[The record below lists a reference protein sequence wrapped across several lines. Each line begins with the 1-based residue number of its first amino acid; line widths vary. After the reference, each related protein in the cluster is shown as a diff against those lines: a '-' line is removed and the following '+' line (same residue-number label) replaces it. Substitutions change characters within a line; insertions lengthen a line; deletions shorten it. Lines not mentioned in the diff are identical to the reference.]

1 MNDHLNINKKQIEI
15 INNNI
20 KSGDSEKISS
30 KIIINNQINQKYN
43 NQNGIKDGNIKYITP
58 IPAYKN
64 LLDNYD
70 IIQYKNIIM
79 TRIKFD
85 NINEYNLEDYKKTF
99 NDFLKKIK
107 NDNDYYFTQNFIN
120 SISKLSDN
128 KQCKNNKNET
138 LIIDNKIKKQ
148 SFSILSKE
156 KNIINNNSNISDNE
170 ANNNTFSLGNNKN
183 YMADTI
189 INNNSNILDNEVNNI
204 YSPGNNKSNM
214 ADSILND
221 DSIFEVNKIYDI
233 SSEINIQKEFD
244 ITKKSNYKRGIFNIK
259 LYDMN
264 NNLIHKKRGRIPIKN
279 EVTHVHSA
287 LDDDNILRKI
297 QVHFLSFLVSFTND
311 YIDAIFPNIDKNKI
325 LHFKHIDYKYKK
337 TINHESIE
345 KIKTL
350 TIGEILQLEISQKYK
365 TCNKKINQ
373 IIYNNICQLY
383 PDLKKKYFNL
393 LFKEFFIEYYYNK
406 NDGFIFINGIKVNL
420 SIKTR
425 TFNTLIQKNIQN
437 SQKFREIATYFYL
450 NNING
455 NENVINRNDDDNMEN
470 QKAIKKKTFFLIE

>member
-1 MNDHLNINKKQIEI
+1 MNDHLNIKKKQIEI

-43 NQNGIKDGNIKYITP
+43 NQNGIKDGIIKYITP
-58 IPAYKN
+58 IPPHKN

-70 IIQYKNIIM
+70 IIQYKNIFM

-107 NDNDYYFTQNFIN
+107 NDYYFTQNFIN

-148 SFSILSKE
+148 SFSILSEE

-170 ANNNTFSLGNNKN
+170 
-183 YMADTI
+183 
-189 INNNSNILDNEVNNI
+189 VNI
-204 YSPGNNKSNM
+204 YSLGNNKSNM

-233 SSEINIQKEFD
+233 SSETNIQNE
-244 ITKKSNYKRGIFNIK
+244 IGINKKSNYKRGIFNIK

-279 EVTHVHSA
+279 EVAHVHSA

-311 YIDAIFPNIDKNKI
+311 YIDAIFPNIDKKKI

-383 PDLKKKYFNL
+383 PDLKKKYFNI

-425 TFNTLIQKNIQN
+425 AFNTLIQKNIQN
-437 SQKFREIATYFYL
+437 SQKFRELATYFYL

-455 NENVINRNDDDNMEN
+455 NENVINRNDDDNMKN
-470 QKAIKKKTFFLIE
+470 QKALRKKTFFLIE